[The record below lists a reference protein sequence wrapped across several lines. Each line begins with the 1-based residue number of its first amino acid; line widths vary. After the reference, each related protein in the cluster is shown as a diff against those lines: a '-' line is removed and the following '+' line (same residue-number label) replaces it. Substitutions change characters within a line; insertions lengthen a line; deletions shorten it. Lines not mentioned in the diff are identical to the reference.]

1 MSLALTVADWMT
13 MVQLIYRLNC
23 IEDFLQYQPKVL
35 EIINMIVPFDAGVF
49 HLADQEQDSV
59 ITGNAYGYHMSE
71 KDLNELKNGLN
82 SNAFLKSLLLDP
94 SGVVSRGPDLSQFS
108 EIGLNLE
115 NEIGLNLENARL
127 IPNDEQHA
135 FSVVLNYKDELL
147 GYIILL
153 RQDQEEQFNMRDKC
167 VLENLKN
174 HIALQLYKLSNSYID
189 MDRLDNR
196 IYVLEKKLSRYGLS
210 KRELEILALIQGG
223 KTDPEICEE
232 LIFSTSTFKKHLNH
246 IYGKMNVSNRVSLIK
261 MINTE
266 MQQA

>member
-13 MVQLIYRLNC
+13 MVQLIYRLNS

-35 EIINMIVPFDAGVF
+35 EIINLIVPFDAGVF

-71 KDLNELKNGLN
+71 KDLNELTKGLA

-94 SGVVSRGPDLSQFS
+94 SGVVSRGPDMTQFS
-108 EIGLNLE
+108 ELGLKLE
-115 NEIGLNLENARL
+115 NDRL
-127 IPNDEQHA
+127 IPSDEQHA

-167 VLENLKN
+167 VLDNLKN
-174 HIALQLYKLSNSYID
+174 HIALQLYKLSNSYVD
-189 MDRLDNR
+189 MNRLDNR
-196 IYVLEKKLSRYGLS
+196 IYVLEKKLSKYGLS
-210 KRELEILALIQGG
+210 KRELEILALIENG
-223 KTDPEICEE
+223 KADPEICEE
-232 LIFSTSTFKKHLNH
+232 LFVSTSTFKKHLNH
-246 IYGKMNVSNRVSLIK
+246 IYRKMNVSNRVSLIK
-261 MINTE
+261 LIDTE